1 MTRVRMAAM
10 EASFI
15 LGLLRPNRVGAGLFL
30 LCVLMGSMVFI
41 GCGPDAYSETIKISA
56 ETVNEDGLF
65 ARTEYLRDGEVANSV
80 HLVDGNGD
88 GVIDGKSGPREE
100 GNWPAGWE
108 WFDDMYSDVVVG
120 QTTIV
125 FDGSKVTVTES
136 KTYEFIVGEYQCSG
150 LD

>member
-1 MTRVRMAAM
+1 MTCVRLAATG
-10 EASFI
+10 ASFI
-15 LGLLRPNRVGAGLFL
+15 PCLRRPGKAGAGLFL
-30 LCVLMGSMVFI
+30 LCVFVASMVLA
-41 GCGPDAYSETIKISA
+41 GCGPDAFSETISISA
-56 ETVNEDGLF
+56 EKVNEEGLF
-65 ARTEYLRDGEVANSV
+65 ARVEYLRDGEVANSV

-120 QTTIV
+120 QTTMV
-125 FDGSKVTVTES
+125 FDGTKVTVTES
-136 KTYEFIVGEYQCSG
+136 KTYEFIVGEYQCRG